1 VAEGYGL
8 IYRLP
13 CVKTVLGILMALLL
27 AGCQQLP
34 LTPEDV
40 QARKF
45 EAVPDK
51 AVIYLVRDY
60 PDFSEMQATVH
71 LGDKLTLKTYAGTY
85 YRWEV
90 APGEHQIR
98 GAAFDTGAIRVHTLP
113 GRIYFV
119 QQRVTA
125 APFLRASSFFSVVNE
140 PAGRAAVVRSVLL
153 TPDQSFF

>member
-1 VAEGYGL
+1 MR
-8 IYRLP
+8 RL
-13 CVKTVLGILMALLL
+13 LLMALLLL

-60 PDFSEMQATVH
+60 PDFSEVQATVY

-98 GAAFDTGAIRVHTLP
+98 GAAFDTGAIKVHTVP

-140 PAGRAAVVRSVLL
+140 PAGRAAVMRSVLL

>member
-1 VAEGYGL
+1 MR
-8 IYRLP
+8 RL
-13 CVKTVLGILMALLL
+13 LLMALFL

-34 LTPEDV
+34 LTPQDI

-45 EAVPDK
+45 EAVPGM

-60 PDFSEMQATVH
+60 PDFTEMQATVY
-71 LGDKLTLKTYAGTY
+71 LGDKVTLKTYPGTY

-98 GAAFDTGAIRVHTLP
+98 GAAFDTGSIRVEALP
-113 GRIYFV
+113 DRIYFV
-119 QQRVTA
+119 RQIVTA
-125 APFLRASSFFSVVNE
+125 SPFLRASSFFSVINE
-140 PAGRAAVVRSVLL
+140 PAGQAAVMRSVLL